1 MKTIAIVLFLILS
14 VTHVCNAHPSPSN
27 RVLTAHYN
35 DPSTNC
41 HVHEYEG
48 GRGSWNIAN
57 GKVAG
62 KWEFGD
68 IDTLQTGNNNEN
80 RQPTQNPANTDT
92 RTQDTALHSETES
105 DTGDTDETE
114 TPRTDVPI
122 VSTTPRTDVP
132 IVSTTS
138 RQPDAPVRTCPTI
151 TGYAIEVNDKGQIR
165 ISGEPT
171 TAQLYLYFDGNETTF
186 YTVLSGYVSHGRFE
200 QFTFNEWADMDTLEI
215 IDHRQPYASCRSCPN
230 LSVADAVKMVLRIR
244 IGVGLCPV
252 AVYPETAPSAPS
264 LIKPKLT
271 TLWATLKK

>member
-1 MKTIAIVLFLILS
+1 MKTSAIVLFLILS
-14 VTHVCNAHPSPSN
+14 VTRVCYAHPSPSN

-41 HVHEYEG
+41 HVHKYEG

-105 DTGDTDETE
+105 DTGDT
-114 TPRTDVPI
+114 
-122 VSTTPRTDVP
+122 
-132 IVSTTS
+132 
-138 RQPDAPVRTCPTI
+138 CPTI
-151 TGYAIEVNDKGQIR
+151 TDYAIEVNDKGQIR

-171 TAQLYLYFDGNETTF
+171 TAQLYLYFDGSETTF

-215 IDHRQPYASCRSCPN
+215 IDYRQPYASCRSCPN

>member
-1 MKTIAIVLFLILS
+1 MKTDNRHRTQRTPTRAPKTPPCILKP
-14 VTHVCNAHPSPSN
+14 N
-27 RVLTAHYN
+27 
-35 DPSTNC
+35 
-41 HVHEYEG
+41 
-48 GRGSWNIAN
+48 
-57 GKVAG
+57 
-62 KWEFGD
+62 
-68 IDTLQTGNNNEN
+68 
-80 RQPTQNPANTDT
+80 PTQA
-92 RTQDTALHSETES
+92 TQTK
-105 DTGDTDETE
+105 
-114 TPRTDVPI
+114 RKR
-122 VSTTPRTDVP
+122 PRTDVP

-171 TAQLYLYFDGNETTF
+171 TAQLYLYFDGSETTF

-215 IDHRQPYASCRSCPN
+215 IDHRQPYVSCRSCPN

>member
-14 VTHVCNAHPSPSN
+14 VTRVCYAHPSPSN

-48 GRGSWNIAN
+48 GRGSWNIDN

-80 RQPTQNPANTDT
+80 RQSTQNPANTDT

-122 VSTTPRTDVP
+122 VSTTPR
-132 IVSTTS
+132 
-138 RQPDAPVRTCPTI
+138 QPDAPVGTCPTI

-165 ISGEPT
+165 ISGEPI
-171 TAQLYLYFDGNETTF
+171 AAKLYLYFDGSETTF
-186 YTVLSGYVSHGRFE
+186 YTVLSGYVSYGRFE